1 MKKMSLSPWII
12 GVMSVAGIAIMI
24 AVVAA
29 GDREYPVAAPLSP
42 PAAKPF
48 AHVVSGV
55 GLVESSTENIAVG
68 APVAGVIS
76 QVFVKAGQSVRA
88 GDPLFS
94 LDVRQIEAEIAARA
108 AAVNVARARIPEL
121 LALEREAEDQL
132 GKVRN
137 LPDARAVSREEVV
150 RREIAAQ
157 AAAAR
162 VALARAQHAQSQAQ
176 AAAARSERARMTV
189 RAPVAGEVLQLNARK
204 GEFAASAGGAPLLVL
219 GDTRTLHVRVDVDEN
234 DAWRVLA
241 GARAVVSV
249 RGASSLSTPA
259 RFVRIEPLVV
269 PKRSLTGASVERV
282 DTRVLQVL
290 FAFEREKLPVF
301 VGQQMDV
308 MIEAKQSLLSG
319 ATDPSPGKP
328 DRKAEQGVTG
338 AGDA

>member
-1 MKKMSLSPWII
+1 
-12 GVMSVAGIAIMI
+12 
-24 AVVAA
+24 
-29 GDREYPVAAPLSP
+29 
-42 PAAKPF
+42 
-48 AHVVSGV
+48 
-55 GLVESSTENIAVG
+55 
-68 APVAGVIS
+68 
-76 QVFVKAGQSVRA
+76 
-88 GDPLFS
+88 
-94 LDVRQIEAEIAARA
+94 
-108 AAVNVARARIPEL
+108 
-121 LALEREAEDQL
+121 
-132 GKVRN
+132 
-137 LPDARAVSREEVV
+137 
-150 RREIAAQ
+150 
-157 AAAAR
+157 
-162 VALARAQHAQSQAQ
+162 
-176 AAAARSERARMTV
+176 MTV